1 MKMDRKKF
9 IKSASL
15 LIGGAMIP
23 GKELFAKTFKLTS
36 AGFRELRNGTGYYT
50 ERGGTIGWFISKDGT
65 VVIDSQFPDTAAN
78 FIAGFKEMSN
88 QRIDILFN
96 THHHRDH
103 TSGNATFK
111 NKAGKIIA
119 HENCVKLQRKMSN
132 DLEAEVLADRTFK
145 NTWTEKI
152 GTEIITAQYF
162 GIAHTSGD
170 AVIHFENANVVHVG
184 DLVFNRTYPYI
195 DPVGEGLTTDWIKV
209 LGSIYEQYDSDTIF
223 IFGHAKNDDM
233 VTGKKKDLLVMRDYL
248 SALVELITK
257 QLAEEK
263 NIEEI
268 MQSPKLKE
276 FEDFSERWE
285 NAYRMNLDHVT
296 RELIRK

>member
-1 MKMDRKKF
+1 MKMGRKRF
-9 IKSASL
+9 LKSAAV
-15 LIGGAMIP
+15 IAGGLMLPHKEYFANALNFSP
-23 GKELFAKTFKLTS
+23 SGFKELRK
-36 AGFRELRNGTGYYT
+36 GTGYYT
-50 ERGGTIGWFISKDGT
+50 ERGGTIGLFFSKDGA
-65 VVIDSQFPDTAAN
+65 VVVDSQFPDTASN
-78 FIAGFKEMSN
+78 FISGVKEISN
-88 QRIDILFN
+88 RKIDILFN

-103 TSGNATFK
+103 TSGNIAFK
-111 NKAGKIIA
+111 DKAGKIAA
-119 HENCVKLQRKMSN
+119 HENCVKLQRKISQ
-132 DLEAEVLADRTFK
+132 DVEAEVLADSTFK
-145 NTWTEKI
+145 NTWTVKI

-184 DLVFNRTYPYI
+184 DLVFNKTYPYI
-195 DPVGEGLTTDWIKV
+195 DPVGEGLTTNWIKV
-209 LGSIYEQYDSDTIF
+209 LESVYEHYDSDTIF
-223 IFGHAKNDDM
+223 IFGHAKNDDL
-233 VTGKKKDLLVMRDYL
+233 VTGKKKDLIVMRDYL

-268 MQSPKLKE
+268 MQSPKLKG
-276 FEDFSERWE
+276 FEDYSERWE